1 MDVARASRGGGLA
14 AVATAAAVMDGFR
27 LAPAGLH
34 DAELAPLTQL
44 LPDTVRKAIE
54 TDLKDEG
61 FLAGKPSGDF
71 GPDVRKAL
79 AVWVDA
85 KGPLRP

>member
-1 MDVARASRGGGLA
+1 MDVARASRGGDCRRGHGRVSSCTGGL
-14 AVATAAAVMDGFR
+14 D
-27 LAPAGLH
+27 
-34 DAELAPLTQL
+34 DAELVPLTQL

-85 KGPLRP
+85 NGPLRP